1 MSSSEQPRRSRPR
14 SLPIAVAAAFVGVV
28 ATVAAVVIVVS
39 EIADALAGDWAL
51 DPIGLVETI
60 ILVVVPIQLW
70 RYRDKYL

>member
-1 MSSSEQPRRSRPR
+1 M
-14 SLPIAVAAAFVGVV
+14 AAAFVGVV